1 MRFALIGTTRRSQY
15 LAAAAA
21 AGIATAG
28 ILIVGQTGVTGA
40 EDDSKDS
47 TAFTVAGDGSLPT
60 KRPAL
65 GESREPLSTEETG
78 YAVRIASSDVGIP
91 DSATNVSGEAGA
103 QVLYTDIPDT
113 DVDSGGRRA
122 LVALYDYTGN
132 KAYHQLVDLKAGAVT
147 QSKSA
152 AGVQPPPAADEADV
166 AIDLA
171 INAAKLPGFVADF
184 EKAEG
189 VPLVSPEQVN
199 YIAGAWSY
207 DGTTVG
213 GKECGTDRCA
223 QLLVSTAAGSYLNT
237 TDFVVNLSTKK
248 LVPLE
253 RR

>member
-1 MRFALIGTTRRSQY
+1 MKFTLIGTTRRSQF
-15 LAAAAA
+15 LAAASA
-21 AGIATAG
+21 AGIVAAS

-40 EDDSKDS
+40 EDDSKNS

-65 GESREPLSTEETG
+65 GEAREPLSTEETG
-78 YAVRIASSDVGIP
+78 YAVRIASSDTDIP

-113 DVDSGGRRA
+113 DVDAGGRQA
-122 LVALYDYTGN
+122 LVVLYDYTAN
-132 KAYHQLVDLKAGAVT
+132 KAYHQLVDLKSGTVT
-147 QSKSA
+147 RSKSA

-166 AIDLA
+166 AIALA
-171 INAAKLPGFVADF
+171 INAAKSPRFVADF

-189 VPLVSPEQVN
+189 VPLVSPEQIN

-213 GKECGTDRCA
+213 GRECGADRCA
-223 QLLVSTAAGSYLNT
+223 RLMVSTAAGMYLNT
-237 TDFVVNLSTKK
+237 TDFVVNLSAKK
-248 LVPLE
+248 LVTLE